1 MLKPNNAVI
10 PEPSFLNKEILEF
23 CKLLMYCGIF
33 LSLTNNFLIPKENIK
48 KNPFN
53 WLISDLSG

>member
-10 PEPSFLNKEILEF
+10 PEPSFLNKEILEL

-33 LSLTNNFLIPKENIK
+33 LSLTNNFLIPRENMK
-48 KNPFN
+48 KNPYN
-53 WLISDLSG
+53 